1 MHDPFDNPEIAAA
14 SHQRGGGGWVV
25 DARPVPAAPANRN
38 APCLPAGAFLF
49 LVPPRISAWRMP
61 CPSASWSGA
70 LPAAFH
76 PVAQAAVSPAP
87 RGH

>member
-38 APCLPAGAFLF
+38 APCLPAGAFL
-49 LVPPRISAWRMP
+49 LLARHGRA
-61 CPSASWSGA
+61 
-70 LPAAFH
+70 
-76 PVAQAAVSPAP
+76 
-87 RGH
+87 